1 MRGARAALAAI
12 WGALSLGAA
21 KPPAVVA
28 YTMSPELH
36 HGKLVALDVTMRFPA
51 GRDGRVTLRLPD
63 SRDSEGLWRNIHD
76 LQVKGARSVTNKGPA
91 ERDIVATPRAPI
103 EVRYRIVSAYDHDP
117 DVDEL
122 DTYKPLIRPTR
133 FWIYGES
140 AFAQVDEGPSESIFR
155 WTGAP
160 AGFGFASDLEQAG
173 GQPMARDR
181 LFESVMVG
189 GPDLKVYRRDL
200 SGRELRV
207 ASLGAFDFSMD
218 RFADLTARIIEG
230 ERAFWGGR
238 EGPFLVA
245 IAPLKPLAGRLSAR
259 GEGRQDAFAIQGG
272 ANTPLDFLKELLAHE
287 YFHTWNP
294 QRLGGTREGDQE
306 PADYWFSEGFTDFY
320 ARKLA
325 LRTGVFDL
333 REFTDQWNDMLR
345 AYAASPVRTAP
356 NARVVADF
364 WKDQAV
370 EKLPYQRGAILA
382 AAWDRALR
390 AETGGKAGLD
400 EVMHAV
406 QAAAARQGPRGPKAP
421 DLFAATARRFGLDVS
436 GDVARVV
443 ERGEPAV
450 LPADAFGGCLT
461 VVTRLEPTFERGFT
475 VDRAGGKPI
484 IAKVA
489 VGSAAHAA
497 GLRDGMIFVR
507 QEAGRYGDPTTPYRV
522 RVMDGGAE
530 RVIAWA
536 PAGKGELSVQHVEIP
551 ERLSSAQ
558 LVACARAVALAH

>member
-1 MRGARAALAAI
+1 MKGARAALAAF
-12 WGALSLGAA
+12 WGVLSLGAA
-21 KPPAVVA
+21 KAPAVVA
-28 YTMSPELH
+28 YTMSPELRQ
-36 HGKLVALDVTMRFPA
+36 GKLVALDVTMRFLA
-51 GRDGRVTLRLPD
+51 SRDGRVTLRLPD
-63 SRDSEGLWRNIHD
+63 SRASEGLWRNIHD
-76 LQVKGARSVTNKGPA
+76 LQVKGARSITNKGPA
-91 ERDIVATPRAPI
+91 ERDILAAPGAPI
-103 EVRYRIVSAYDHDP
+103 EVRYRIVSAYDHEP
-117 DVDEL
+117 TVDEL
-122 DTYKPLIRPTR
+122 DTYKPLILPTR

-140 AFAQVDEGPSESIFR
+140 AFAQVEEGPSQSIFR

-160 AGFGFASDLEQAG
+160 AGFGFASDLEQARS
-173 GQPMARDR
+173 QPMARDR

-200 SGRELRV
+200 SGPELRV

-218 RFADLTARIIEG
+218 RFADLTARIVEG

-294 QRLGGTREGDQE
+294 QRLGGTREDDQE

-333 REFTDQWNDMLR
+333 REFTRQWNDMLR

-364 WKDQAV
+364 WKDQTV

-382 AAWDRALR
+382 AQWDQALR
-390 AETGGKAGLD
+390 TRSGGARGLD
-400 EVMHAV
+400 DVMRTMR
-406 QAAAARQGPRGPKAP
+406 AAAARQGPRGPLAP
-421 DLFAATARRFGLDVS
+421 QLFVKTARRFGLDVT

-443 ERGEPAV
+443 EHGEPAV
-450 LPADAFGGCLT
+450 LPADAFGGCLR
-461 VVTRLEPTFERGFT
+461 VATRTEPTFERGFT
-475 VDRAGGKPI
+475 IDRASGEPI
-484 IAKVA
+484 IAKV
-489 VGSAAHAA
+489 VKGSAAHAA
-497 GLRDGMIFVR
+497 GLRDGMILVR
-507 QEAGRYGDPTTPYRV
+507 QDTGRYGDPTTPYQV
-522 RVMDGGAE
+522 RVLDRGAE
-530 RVIAWA
+530 RAITWT
-536 PAGKGELSVQHVEIP
+536 PAGKGELRVQRVEVP
-551 ERLSSAQ
+551 EGLGAAQ
-558 LVACARAVALAH
+558 LAACARAVALAR